1 MEPDTRRSKYEF
13 QEVATRDWIH
23 DGLNVSFKGRRLS
36 TGAGKKSLGLDMRAG
51 GWRQGI
57 SNQIFYLDLV
67 CLGFREFLCYY
78 KGKLYNLYFEEN
90 VS

>member
-1 MEPDTRRSKYEF
+1 MEPDTRRSKCEF
-13 QEVATRDWIH
+13 QGVTTREWIH
-23 DGLNVSFKGRRLS
+23 DGLNVSFKGWRLG
-36 TGAGKKSLGLDMRAG
+36 TGAGKKGWGLDMRAG

-67 CLGFREFLCYY
+67 CLGFRESLCYY